1 MLTDFILASLHHL
14 LVFGLIAMLVAE
26 SVLLRGTIDRSTLQR
41 LAGIDMGYGLCA
53 LALIAAGVCRVIF
66 GIKGSDFYLH
76 NPWFHAK
83 MGAFVLV
90 GLLSI
95 LPTVRFLRWRKAL
108 AGNPIFLPDAAE
120 TARMRAIVR
129 FELIL
134 LAAILVLAAAMARYG
149 GLSL

>member
-14 LVFGLIAMLVAE
+14 LVFGLVAMLVAE
-26 SVLLRGTIDRSTLQR
+26 SVLLRGTLDRPTLQR
-41 LAGIDMGYGLCA
+41 LAGIDMGYGLTA
-53 LALIAAGVCRVIF
+53 MALIAVGICRVVF

-108 AGNPIFLPDAAE
+108 AADPIFLPDASEA
-120 TARMRAIVR
+120 ARMRTIVR
-129 FELIL
+129 FELVL
-134 LAAILVLAAAMARYG
+134 LAAIFIFAAAMARYG

>member
-14 LVFGLIAMLVAE
+14 LVFGLVAMLVAE
-26 SVLLRGTIDRSTLQR
+26 SVLLRGTLDRPTLQR
-41 LAGIDMGYGLCA
+41 LAGIDMGYGLTA
-53 LALIAAGVCRVIF
+53 MALIAVGICRVVF

-108 AGNPIFLPDAAE
+108 AANPIFLPDASEA
-120 TARMRAIVR
+120 ARMRTIVR
-129 FELIL
+129 FELVL
-134 LAAILVLAAAMARYG
+134 LAAIFIFAAAMARYG